1 MPVPIRRRSSRKRT
15 IQTINEATG
24 FDADFLN
31 FSPGLADFAIASGLP
46 LADSQELD
54 SQDLVGAA
62 LYANGLFLDSALGE
76 PPSELDERN
85 TSEIPKLP
93 ELPAPPVALGP
104 EDEQSVNSEVAMVR
118 RRKEVKNYA
127 AENRVEQEMYG
138 EKNAF
143 QWGGDLAHYRKLA
156 MHQQGKLKPITIS
169 DADLRRL
176 SYVPREHAL
185 RKGSASLARFRTSY
199 APLFELCDDAVVA
212 DQFLLFLRRKLN
224 DKIEKHAMK
233 QRKTEKMKKLEKTEK
248 KIVTENKFLRER
260 VSRLEKVVVKS
271 GTAGPP
277 VAGKRLRKIKS
288 MPF

>member
-76 PPSELDERN
+76 PPSELDERT

-118 RRKEVKNYA
+118 RRKEVKK
-127 AENRVEQEMYG
+127 YG
-138 EKNAF
+138 PHTF
-143 QWGGDLAHYRKLA
+143 
-156 MHQQGKLKPITIS
+156 P
-169 DADLRRL
+169 
-176 SYVPREHAL
+176 P
-185 RKGSASLARFRTSY
+185 ASLVSLLVTLNGLLLDSY
-199 APLFELCDDAVVA
+199 LVYPSLSLSKYV
-212 DQFLLFLRRKLN
+212 
-224 DKIEKHAMK
+224 HM
-233 QRKTEKMKKLEKTEK
+233 
-248 KIVTENKFLRER
+248 
-260 VSRLEKVVVKS
+260 
-271 GTAGPP
+271 
-277 VAGKRLRKIKS
+277 
-288 MPF
+288 